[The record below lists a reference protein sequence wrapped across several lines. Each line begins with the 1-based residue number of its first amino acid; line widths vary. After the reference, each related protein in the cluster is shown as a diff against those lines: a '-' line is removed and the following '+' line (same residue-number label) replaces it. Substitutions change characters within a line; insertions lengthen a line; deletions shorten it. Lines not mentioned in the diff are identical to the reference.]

1 LETHLNDI
9 YVGYNKNI
17 FWSLDIMKFFTY
29 ILLLPVLLFSA
40 VDINNATAVELA
52 TLKKI
57 GMKKAAKIIA
67 YRQTHCFKDL
77 KELKNVKG
85 ISKKRAKKIIKKNRG
100 NISVGVCKVAE

>member
-1 LETHLNDI
+1 
-9 YVGYNKNI
+9 
-17 FWSLDIMKFFTY
+17 MKFFLS
-29 ILLLPVLLFSA
+29 LLLFATVVFGA
-40 VDINNATAVELA
+40 VDINNASAEELA